1 MPGRDGGIGEN
12 TGFSGPQTAS
22 GLPGGARRSLAVGN
36 VWDQQPE
43 PLAEPDPVV
52 WPLFAAAVPVEEL
65 VVQEGRPLTPT
76 WLALE
81 FGELPCVGGLL
92 DVVELAPALSGVP
105 AAGPVALGSAAFS
118 VGLPGVAAL
127 LVGPVEGAPAVSAAG
142 ARPVLQR
149 SATVAGRAN
158 RCLI

>member
-52 WPLFAAAVPVEEL
+52 WPLFAAVVLVEEL

-76 WLALE
+76 WPMPE
-81 FGELPCVGGLL
+81 FDGLPCVCGLP
-92 DVVELAPALSGVP
+92 DVVELAPAPVGVL
-105 AAGPVALGSAAFS
+105 AAAPVALGSAAFS

-127 LVGPVEGAPAVSAAG
+127 LVGPVVAAPPVSAAA
-142 ARPVLQR
+142 ARPVPPS
-149 SATVAGRAN
+149 SATVTSKAN
-158 RCLI
+158 RRPI